1 MGSQTQRRVWGAGL
15 LAWLLVIVPGAAQTV
30 DTNTQA
36 IQPGSEDA
44 LHAMSRMAAVIF
56 AGQVIAIRRHE
67 AVNGGSGVVE
77 IDFAVDDAI
86 RGVSAGPYTLRE
98 WGGLWVG
105 GYEPFRV
112 GERFL
117 MLLHAPGAAGLSSPV
132 GGSDGAIPL
141 RGEGGPLAAGSVKA
155 ASTATSAAPDGRV
168 VDLSW
173 VATRAT
179 RAVMYRDEAIAHP
192 ASAPVAVRA
201 YAANAEAGQV
211 KISAPSTNEVSS
223 AESAAYPTVVG
234 MLRNWEKADY
244 VAR

>member
-1 MGSQTQRRVWGAGL
+1 MGSRTQRQGWGPGL
-15 LAWLLVIVPGAAQTV
+15 LAWMLVLVPVAAQTV
-30 DTNTQA
+30 GANTQA
-36 IQPGSEDA
+36 IQPGSVDA
-44 LHAMSRMAAVIF
+44 LHALSRMAAVIF
-56 AGQVIAIRRHE
+56 AGRVIAIRRYE

-112 GERFL
+112 GERYL

-141 RGEGGPLAAGSVKA
+141 RGGGGALATGSVKA
-155 ASTATSAAPDGRV
+155 AAAATSAVPDGRV
-168 VDLSW
+168 VDLRW

-179 RAVMYRDEAIAHP
+179 RAVTYRDETVAHP
-192 ASAPVAVRA
+192 TSAPVAVRA
-201 YAANAEAGQV
+201 YATNAEARQV
-211 KISAPSTNEVSS
+211 DMSGPSRKDTGS
-223 AESAAYPTVVG
+223 AESAAYPTVAG

-244 VAR
+244 VAH

>member
-1 MGSQTQRRVWGAGL
+1 MGSRTHRQVWGTGL
-15 LAWLLVIVPGAAQTV
+15 LAWMLVIVPGTAQTGGA
-30 DTNTQA
+30 NTPA

-56 AGQVIAIRRHE
+56 AGRVIAIRRHE

-77 IDFAVDDAI
+77 IEFAVDDAI

-98 WGGLWVG
+98 WGGLWTA
-105 GYEPFRV
+105 GYESFRV
-112 GERFL
+112 GERYL

-141 RGEGGPLAAGSVKA
+141 RGGGGALAAGSVKA
-155 ASTATSAAPDGRV
+155 AAAATSAALDGGV
-168 VDLSW
+168 VDLRW

-179 RAVMYRDEAIAHP
+179 RAVIYRDETVAHP
-192 ASAPVAVRA
+192 TSEPVAIRA
-201 YAANAEAGQV
+201 YATNAVAGQMD
-211 KISAPSTNEVSS
+211 ISGPSTKDAGS
-223 AESAAYPTVVG
+223 AESAAYPTVAG

-244 VAR
+244 DAR